1 MACAITVSITT
12 RKNME
17 QPYKTKVD
25 LPEDDVLGD
34 FFTALADNDI
44 QALRSIHIPRSDV
57 FYVREKYYN
66 DTGNWI
72 SLDRMERSMYLEGM
86 LTASDVRDP
95 NRKRDWE

>member
-1 MACAITVSITT
+1 
-12 RKNME
+12 ME
-17 QPYKTKVD
+17 QPYKTNTKVD

-66 DTGNWI
+66 DTGKWI